1 MERGIQ
7 LFDIRSTKIFPK
19 PHVDLSWIGD
29 VDDMQ
34 LLARYAVACSPARLA
49 RRFSTRFVRVF
60 SFSHSLLRD

>member
-7 LFDIRSTKIFPK
+7 LIDIRSTKIFPK

-34 LLARYAVACSPARLA
+34 LLTSYAVACSPARPSVQHP
-49 RRFSTRFVRVF
+49 FCTRLLLL
-60 SFSHSLLRD
+60 SLSSP